1 MSVRVGRTLD
11 EYCKNNIEIRD
22 RDKVE
27 ELMYELNAAL
37 DSWNGKGEKN
47 EVNKLILALESLIH
61 VFRAIREREK
71 KQ

>member
-11 EYCKNNIEIRD
+11 EYCKNNIGI